1 MFSRILVAFDGSNHS
16 RRALEE
22 AADLARLG
30 DAELTVLSVAPDP
43 SVWVIGG
50 AVLPPINMKELEEEI
65 EASYRNEL
73 DDAVKALPEGVRSIM
88 RFLTGSAAEEI
99 VKEAKAGNHDL
110 VVIGS
115 RGRGEV
121 KSLLLGSV
129 SQHVSQASPIPVL
142 IVHAKESVART

>member
-1 MFSRILVAFDGSNHS
+1 MFSRILVAFDGSSHS
-16 RRALEE
+16 RLALEE

-30 DAELTVLSVAPDP
+30 DGELTVISVAPDP

-50 AVLPPINMKELEEEI
+50 PVLPPINMKELQEEI
-65 EASYRNEL
+65 EASYRKGLN
-73 DDAVKALPEGVRSIM
+73 DAVKALPEDLRSRM
-88 RFLTGSAAEEI
+88 MLLTGRAAEEI
-99 VKEAKAGNHDL
+99 VKEAKSGHHDL

-129 SQHVSQASPIPVL
+129 SQHVSQTSPIPVL
-142 IVHAKESVART
+142 IVHAG